1 MLVSE
6 IMATGGFERID
17 ATIER
22 FRANT
27 FGENYELML
36 KAVERHGQALKFAS
50 FERLEKKLIH
60 NLVLTAVRSSGMS
73 LAFAPPEMQNHK
85 DLVIEAV
92 KQNGL
97 ALQYAGEESMRT
109 RQDIV
114 EKAVQS
120 SPKVLQH
127 VPPALRKAALEE
139 QEIQRMEELAHTK
152 RHVQGLPRPTAAPR
166 KSVRPHVASQK
177 PKKALRLT
185 LLGLQSLLEHT
196 QEPSAITWARTA
208 IEKQFNSV
216 TDEEKRDYL
225 DVLFDRDVALSG
237 GLKSSVFA
245 CLAAYKQE
253 LSAQAPLQ
261 IDVATSQPLPRYSMS
276 STSPSKNP
284 PVMER
289 DQKRTVTAA
298 AHLHGLA

>member
-1 MLVSE
+1 
-6 IMATGGFERID
+6 
-17 ATIER
+17 
-22 FRANT
+22 
-27 FGENYELML
+27 
-36 KAVERHGQALKFAS
+36 
-50 FERLEKKLIH
+50 
-60 NLVLTAVRSSGMS
+60 
-73 LAFAPPEMQNHK
+73 
-85 DLVIEAV
+85 
-92 KQNGL
+92 
-97 ALQYAGEESMRT
+97 
-109 RQDIV
+109 
-114 EKAVQS
+114 
-120 SPKVLQH
+120 
-127 VPPALRKAALEE
+127 
-139 QEIQRMEELAHTK
+139 MEELAHTK
-152 RHVQGLPRPTAAPR
+152 RHVQVAEKTQERLQQAIELM

-261 IDVATSQPLPRYSMS
+261 IDVASLGRGTACPRRRRPRIP
-276 STSPSKNP
+276 PSWSGI
-284 PVMER
+284 R
-289 DQKRTVTAA
+289 SAR
-298 AHLHGLA
+298 